1 MNLYV
6 IVSVLDTVPTEAF
19 PRSNWPSHLTLLG
32 NFYTEASE
40 SELYSILT
48 NTVEKT
54 QPLLVV
60 GERKEMFGKNA
71 DVPVTVLQKTVE
83 LEFLHNQL
91 RHSFGSSVLHFETPG
106 YIGEG
111 YLPHV
116 TDTAEVKMEIDEG
129 VQLTTISLVRLT
141 GDTAHICSTIP
152 LS

>member
-19 PRSNWPSHLTLLG
+19 PRSNWPLHLTLLG

-40 SELYSILT
+40 SELYRILANAT
-48 NTVEKT
+48 EKIP
-54 QPLLVV
+54 PLLVV

-71 DVPVTVLQKTVE
+71 DVPVTVLQKTVG
-83 LEFLHNQL
+83 LESLHSQL
-91 RHSFGSSVLHFETPG
+91 RHSFSSSVLRFETPD
-106 YIGEG
+106 YIGAG
-111 YLPHV
+111 YLPHI
-116 TDTAEVKMEIDEG
+116 TDTAEVKLETDEE

-141 GDTAHICSTIP
+141 EDTAHICSTIP